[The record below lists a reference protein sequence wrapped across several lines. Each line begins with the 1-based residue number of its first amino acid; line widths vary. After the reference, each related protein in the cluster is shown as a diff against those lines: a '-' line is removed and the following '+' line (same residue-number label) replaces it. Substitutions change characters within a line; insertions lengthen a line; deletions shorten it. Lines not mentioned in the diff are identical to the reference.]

1 VHTAIS
7 DKVKVLALTSR
18 VTAVAFVVS
27 GDRESAMGVR
37 AREMASRLA
46 TDWDIRIAYRGQ
58 RKLFSVFS
66 TFMSLTRL
74 RPSVTYVFDIS
85 YTAVLSA
92 ALYKLIFRNRLV
104 IETGDAI
111 TELVRTTGSRDRLG
125 LWLTQLLES
134 IAFRFADRVV
144 VRGSFHKEWLS
155 KRGIEADVIQDGVD
169 TDRFAPQD
177 AGELRKHY
185 GLDGVLTVGMIGSSV
200 WSEKLG
206 MCYGWDLIEML
217 RLLKDRP
224 VKGVMIGSGS
234 GIARLKS
241 LSRDYGIEDKIL
253 FLGHVLYGEL
263 PRHLNLIDICLST
276 QTNNLVGQVRTTGKL
291 PLYLAAGRYILA
303 SKVGEAAIILDQEML
318 VDYQGTKDQNYPLRL
333 SQRVLSVLDHP
344 EKLEC
349 AARSIALA
357 KTRFDYSILADRLK
371 QILQAMAV
379 QGARRSP

>member
-7 DKVKVLALTSR
+7 DNVKVLAVTSR

-46 TDWDIRIAYRGQ
+46 TDWDIRIAYRGR

-66 TFMSLTRL
+66 TFMSLMRL

-111 TELVRTTGSRDRLG
+111 TELVRSTGSRGRLG

-155 KRGIEADVIQDGVD
+155 KRGIDADVIQDGVD

-177 AGELRKHY
+177 AGELRTHY

-217 RLLKDRP
+217 RLLRDRP

-241 LSRDYGIEDKIL
+241 LCRDYGIEDKIL
-253 FLGHVLYGEL
+253 FLGHVMYGEL
-263 PRHLNLIDICLST
+263 PRQLNLIDICLST
-276 QTNNLVGQVRTTGKL
+276 RTRSLVGQVRTTGKL

-303 SKVGEAAIILDQEML
+303 SNVGEAAIILDQEML
-318 VDYQGTKDQNYPLRL
+318 VDYQGIRDQNYPLRL
-333 SQRVLSVLDHP
+333 SQRILSVLDHP

-349 AARSIALA
+349 AARNIALA
-357 KTRFDYSILADRLK
+357 KTRFDYAVLADRMK
-371 QILQAMAV
+371 HILQAMAV
-379 QGARRSP
+379 QNARRAT

>member
-1 VHTAIS
+1 MHTAIS
-7 DKVKVLALTSR
+7 EKVKVYARTSR
-18 VTAVAFVVS
+18 ATTVAFVVS
-27 GDRESAMGVR
+27 GDRESAMAVR
-37 AREMASRLA
+37 AREMASRLTA
-46 TDWDIRIAYRGQ
+46 DYEIHIVYRGRQ
-58 RKLFSVFS
+58 KLLSVFGI
-66 TFMSLTRL
+66 FMSITRL
-74 RPSVTYVFDIS
+74 RPSVIYVFDIS

-92 ALYKLIFRNRLV
+92 ALYKLIFRKRVV

-111 TELVRTTGSRDRLG
+111 TELVRSTGSRGRLG

-134 IAFRFADRVV
+134 IAFRLADRIV

-155 KRGIEADVIQDGVD
+155 KRGIDADVIQDGVD
-169 TDRFAPQD
+169 ADRFAPQD

-234 GIARLKS
+234 GITRLKF
-241 LSRDYGIEDKIL
+241 LCREYGIEDKIL

-303 SKVGEAAIILDQEML
+303 SNVGEAAIILDKEML

-349 AARSIALA
+349 VARNIALA
-357 KTRFDYSILADRLK
+357 KTRFDYAILADRMK
-371 QILQAMAV
+371 QILRAMAA
-379 QGARRSP
+379 QDASRMP

>member
-1 VHTAIS
+1 
-7 DKVKVLALTSR
+7 
-18 VTAVAFVVS
+18 
-27 GDRESAMGVR
+27 
-37 AREMASRLA
+37 
-46 TDWDIRIAYRGQ
+46 
-58 RKLFSVFS
+58 
-66 TFMSLTRL
+66 RL
-74 RPSVTYVFDIS
+74 RPSVIYVFDIS

-111 TELVRTTGSRDRLG
+111 TELVRSTGSRGRLG

-155 KRGIEADVIQDGVD
+155 KRGIDADVIQDGGD
-169 TDRFAPQD
+169 TNRFAPQD
-177 AGELRKHY
+177 AGDLRKHY

-224 VKGVMIGSGS
+224 VKGVMIGRGS

-241 LSRDYGIEDKIL
+241 LCRDYGIEDKIL

-263 PRHLNLIDICLST
+263 PRYLNLIDICLST

-291 PLYLAAGRYILA
+291 PFYLAAGRSILA
-303 SKVGEAAIILDQEML
+303 SNVGEGLSRKWRFQRNLSRAAIL
-318 VDYQGTKDQNYPLRL
+318 
-333 SQRVLSVLDHP
+333 
-344 EKLEC
+344 
-349 AARSIALA
+349 
-357 KTRFDYSILADRLK
+357 
-371 QILQAMAV
+371 
-379 QGARRSP
+379 RRSSSSREVGLYPGVIVAASRSA